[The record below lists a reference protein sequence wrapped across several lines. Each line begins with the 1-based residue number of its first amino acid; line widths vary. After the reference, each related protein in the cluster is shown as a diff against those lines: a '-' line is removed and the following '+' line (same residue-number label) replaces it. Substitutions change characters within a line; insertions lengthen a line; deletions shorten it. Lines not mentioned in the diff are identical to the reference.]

1 MAIKTIPFDAAPFLD
16 DAESQAE
23 YLSDALA
30 SGDAAVVA
38 HALGV
43 LARAQGM
50 TGVATKAGV
59 QRENLYRSL
68 SQSGHPQLETVMGVI
83 RAMGLQLVAR
93 PRDAQGDA
101 FAA

>member
-1 MAIKTIPFDAAPFLD
+1 MGIKTIPFDAAAYLD

-30 SGDAAVVA
+30 TGDAAVVA

-50 TGVATKAGV
+50 TGIAREAGV

-68 SQSGHPQLETVMGVI
+68 STAGRPQLDTVMGVI
-83 RAMGLQLVAR
+83 RAMGLELTVRPAR
-93 PRDAQGDA
+93 
-101 FAA
+101 AA

>member
-1 MAIKTIPFDAAPFLD
+1 MAIKTIPFDAAAVLD
-16 DAESQAE
+16 DVESQAD

-30 SGDAAVVA
+30 TGDAAVVA

-50 TGVATKAGV
+50 TGIAREAGV

-68 SQSGHPQLETVMGVI
+68 ATTGHPQFETVMSVI
-83 RAMGLQLVAR
+83 RAMGLQLVVKPATT
-93 PRDAQGDA
+93 PADPLPA
-101 FAA
+101 

>member
-1 MAIKTIPFDAAPFLD
+1 MGIKTIAFDAAPFLD

-30 SGDAAVVA
+30 TGDAAVVA

-50 TGVATKAGV
+50 SSVAREAGV

-68 SQSGHPQLETVMGVI
+68 STAGRPQLDTVMGVI
-83 RAMGLQLVAR
+83 QAMGLELTVRPAKVA
-93 PRDAQGDA
+93 
-101 FAA
+101 

>member
-1 MAIKTIPFDAAPFLD
+1 MGIKTIAFDAAAYLD

-30 SGDAAVVA
+30 TGDAAVVA

-50 TGVATKAGV
+50 TEVAREAGV
-59 QRENLYRSL
+59 QRENLYRAL
-68 SQSGHPQLETVMGVI
+68 SPSGNPELETMMGVI
-83 RAMGLQLVAR
+83 RAMGLQLVAK
-93 PRDAQGDA
+93 PATGSTPPL
-101 FAA
+101 AA